1 MKIGL
6 IVLML
11 LTLQYL
17 AQSEPTCIG
26 TYDRDPT
33 KESCQSRNTNEGFA
47 CCYAKMKEKDKLV
60 WMCLVISDA
69 LKDGKAQQTLF
80 EQAGYSEVSIL
91 CNSNKLVLSIILFLT
106 LLLI

>member
-1 MKIGL
+1 
-6 IVLML
+6 
-11 LTLQYL
+11 
-17 AQSEPTCIG
+17 
-26 TYDRDPT
+26 
-33 KESCQSRNTNEGFA
+33 
-47 CCYAKMKEKDKLV
+47 
-60 WMCLVISDA
+60 MCLVISDA